1 MYEQLLN
8 QYSNRVKKEGFEEKQ
23 SLFLEN
29 RLKFNSFVI
38 ITVIF
43 LISPLQSQISYELF
57 QRSGRL
63 TNQKMQGRRTEIW
76 LILF

>member
-57 QRSGRL
+57 QRPGRL
-63 TNQKMQGRRTEIW
+63 TNQKMQGRRTEIR

>member
-38 ITVIF
+38 ITVTF
-43 LISPLQSQISYELF
+43 LISPLQS
-57 QRSGRL
+57 
-63 TNQKMQGRRTEIW
+63 
-76 LILF
+76 

>member
-29 RLKFNSFVI
+29 RQKFDSFVI
-38 ITVIF
+38 ITVTF
-43 LISPLQSQISYELF
+43 LISPLQS
-57 QRSGRL
+57 
-63 TNQKMQGRRTEIW
+63 
-76 LILF
+76 